1 MAYGKKIHKLF
12 EMLDLKNIDYSL
24 LNNIEKKTVM
34 NFISNPIFDN
44 INNSKIFKEYEFEY
58 EDNHIL
64 YKGTIDLM
72 LVYENYID
80 IIDYKLSNIDDEKYI
95 DQLNG
100 YKKYI
105 EMISNKKVN
114 IYLYSI
120 LKQEFKKIN

>member
-1 MAYGKKIHKLF
+1 
-12 EMLDLKNIDYSL
+12 
-24 LNNIEKKTVM
+24 M

-64 YKGTIDLM
+64 YKGIIDLM